1 MKLLHH
7 IANTVAIKAKKW
19 KPLQKYTFS
28 EAVSANVTL
37 LFYLILVLA
46 AAGCLAWYFLYAR
59 YYEST
64 DDAYV
69 NGNQVALTP
78 QISGTVTQVTADE
91 GDFVEKGQPL
101 VLLDPSDTR
110 IALQQAEAS
119 LANTVRQVRGLYS
132 TADNYRAQV
141 AAKQVALQTAQN
153 DYARR
158 QKIFSTGAIAAEDLS
173 HYRDAVSSAQSDLA
187 AAQQALR
194 TNLAMVDDTVID
206 SHPEIKTAVAT
217 LRQRYLD
224 NSRTTIVAPV
234 SGYVAKRAVQLGMR
248 VTSGTTLLA
257 IVPLNEVWVD
267 ANFKESQMNTMRLG
281 QKVTLNADLYGDDV
295 EYHGTIESLG
305 IGTGSA
311 FSLLPAQNASGN
323 WIKIV
328 QRLPVRITLDPHD
341 MQKHPLRVGLSM
353 NARVDIR
360 NMKMAIYCHNKPL
373 ARLALPL
380 MFIKTRWKRQ
390 INLWQKSFMTTAM
403 RQLQAP
409 IKRDVMQDKAAFTP
423 PNMWLAVLALSLA
436 TFMQVLDSTIANVA
450 LPTIAGNLGVSA
462 DQGTWVITSFA
473 VCNAIALP
481 LTGWFTRRFGQL
493 KLFIGSVVMFTLTS
507 FLCGFAHSMTELIFF
522 RALQGFF
529 AGPMF
534 PMCQTLLLVIFPSSK
549 RSMALALLSMVTVVA
564 PIVGPITGGWITDNY
579 SWPWI
584 FYINVPIGIFASI
597 VVWTQL
603 RSREETT
610 THSRHRLYRYCAARH
625 RRWAAAGGAG

>member
-1 MKLLHH
+1 METTPEEHVQRSSKRKRNF
-7 IANTVAIKAKKW
+7 II
-19 KPLQKYTFS
+19 
-28 EAVSANVTL
+28 
-37 LFYLILVLA
+37 LILILMLA

-78 QISGTVTQVTADE
+78 QIGGTVTQVTADE

-101 VLLDPSDTR
+101 VLLDPSDTK
-110 IALQQAEAS
+110 IALQQAEAN

-224 NSRTTIVAPV
+224 NARTTIVAPV

-267 ANFKESQMNTMRLG
+267 ANFKESQMSTMRLG
-281 QKVTLNADLYGDDV
+281 QKVTLSADLYGDDV
-295 EYHGTIESLG
+295 EYRGTIESLG

-360 NMKMAIYCHNKPL
+360 NNEDGHL
-373 ARLALPL
+373 LPQQTVSTPR
-380 MFIKTRWKRQ
+380 F
-390 INLWQKSFMTTAM
+390 TT
-403 RQLQAP
+403 
-409 IKRDVMQDKAAFTP
+409 DVYKDSLEAADKLVAKILHD
-423 PNMWLAVLALSLA
+423 NSNAVAS
-436 TFMQVLDSTIANVA
+436 
-450 LPTIAGNLGVSA
+450 SA
-462 DQGTWVITSFA
+462 
-473 VCNAIALP
+473 
-481 LTGWFTRRFGQL
+481 
-493 KLFIGSVVMFTLTS
+493 
-507 FLCGFAHSMTELIFF
+507 H
-522 RALQGFF
+522 
-529 AGPMF
+529 
-534 PMCQTLLLVIFPSSK
+534 
-549 RSMALALLSMVTVVA
+549 
-564 PIVGPITGGWITDNY
+564 
-579 SWPWI
+579 
-584 FYINVPIGIFASI
+584 
-597 VVWTQL
+597 
-603 RSREETT
+603 
-610 THSRHRLYRYCAARH
+610 
-625 RRWAAAGGAG
+625 

>member
-1 MKLLHH
+1 METTPEVHVQRSSKRKRNFIIL
-7 IANTVAIKAKKW
+7 I
-19 KPLQKYTFS
+19 
-28 EAVSANVTL
+28 
-37 LFYLILVLA
+37 LILVLA

-78 QISGTVTQVTADE
+78 QIGGTVTQVTADE

-101 VLLDPSDTR
+101 VLLDPSDTK
-110 IALQQAEAS
+110 IALQQAEAN

-224 NSRTTIVAPV
+224 NARTTIVAPV

-267 ANFKESQMNTMRLG
+267 ANFKESQMSTMRLG
-281 QKVTLNADLYGDDV
+281 QKVTLSADLYGDDV

-341 MQKHPLRVGLSM
+341 MQKHPLCVGLSM

-360 NMKMAIYCHNKPL
+360 NNEDGHL
-373 ARLALPL
+373 LPQQTVSTPR
-380 MFIKTRWKRQ
+380 F
-390 INLWQKSFMTTAM
+390 TT
-403 RQLQAP
+403 
-409 IKRDVMQDKAAFTP
+409 DVYKDSLEAADKLVAKILHD
-423 PNMWLAVLALSLA
+423 NSNAVAS
-436 TFMQVLDSTIANVA
+436 
-450 LPTIAGNLGVSA
+450 SA
-462 DQGTWVITSFA
+462 
-473 VCNAIALP
+473 
-481 LTGWFTRRFGQL
+481 
-493 KLFIGSVVMFTLTS
+493 
-507 FLCGFAHSMTELIFF
+507 H
-522 RALQGFF
+522 
-529 AGPMF
+529 
-534 PMCQTLLLVIFPSSK
+534 
-549 RSMALALLSMVTVVA
+549 
-564 PIVGPITGGWITDNY
+564 
-579 SWPWI
+579 
-584 FYINVPIGIFASI
+584 
-597 VVWTQL
+597 
-603 RSREETT
+603 
-610 THSRHRLYRYCAARH
+610 
-625 RRWAAAGGAG
+625 

>member
-1 MKLLHH
+1 METNPEVHVERSSKRKRNF
-7 IANTVAIKAKKW
+7 II
-19 KPLQKYTFS
+19 FI
-28 EAVSANVTL
+28 
-37 LFYLILVLA
+37 LILVLA
-46 AAGCLAWYFLYAR
+46 AAGCLAWYMLYAR

-69 NGNQVALTP
+69 NGNQVMLTP
-78 QISGTVTQVTADE
+78 QINGTVTQVTADE
-91 GDFVEKGQPL
+91 GDYVEKGQPL
-101 VLLDPSDTR
+101 VLLDPSDTK

-173 HYRDAVSSAQSDLA
+173 HYRDAVTSAQSDLA
-187 AAQQALR
+187 AAQQTLR

-206 SHPEIKTAVAT
+206 THPEIKTAVAT

-224 NSRTTIVAPV
+224 NARTTIVAPV

-281 QKVTLNADLYGDDV
+281 QKVTINADLYGDDV

-353 NARVDIR
+353 NVRVDIR
-360 NMKMAIYCHNKPL
+360 NNEEGHL
-373 ARLALPL
+373 LPQQTVSTPR
-380 MFIKTRWKRQ
+380 F
-390 INLWQKSFMTTAM
+390 TT
-403 RQLQAP
+403 
-409 IKRDVMQDKAAFTP
+409 DVYQGSLEAADKLVTKILHD
-423 PNMWLAVLALSLA
+423 NSNAVAS
-436 TFMQVLDSTIANVA
+436 
-450 LPTIAGNLGVSA
+450 SA
-462 DQGTWVITSFA
+462 
-473 VCNAIALP
+473 
-481 LTGWFTRRFGQL
+481 
-493 KLFIGSVVMFTLTS
+493 
-507 FLCGFAHSMTELIFF
+507 H
-522 RALQGFF
+522 
-529 AGPMF
+529 
-534 PMCQTLLLVIFPSSK
+534 
-549 RSMALALLSMVTVVA
+549 
-564 PIVGPITGGWITDNY
+564 
-579 SWPWI
+579 
-584 FYINVPIGIFASI
+584 
-597 VVWTQL
+597 
-603 RSREETT
+603 
-610 THSRHRLYRYCAARH
+610 
-625 RRWAAAGGAG
+625 

>member
-1 MKLLHH
+1 METTPEEHVKRSSKRKRNF
-7 IANTVAIKAKKW
+7 II
-19 KPLQKYTFS
+19 
-28 EAVSANVTL
+28 
-37 LFYLILVLA
+37 LILILMLA

-78 QISGTVTQVTADE
+78 QIGGTVTQVTADE

-101 VLLDPSDTR
+101 VLLDPSDTK
-110 IALQQAEAS
+110 IALQQAEAN

-224 NSRTTIVAPV
+224 NARTTIVAPV

-267 ANFKESQMNTMRLG
+267 ANFKESQMSTMRLG
-281 QKVTLNADLYGDDV
+281 QKVALSADLYGDDV

-360 NMKMAIYCHNKPL
+360 NNEDGHL
-373 ARLALPL
+373 LPQQTVSTPR
-380 MFIKTRWKRQ
+380 F
-390 INLWQKSFMTTAM
+390 TT
-403 RQLQAP
+403 
-409 IKRDVMQDKAAFTP
+409 DVYKDSLEAADKLVAKILHD
-423 PNMWLAVLALSLA
+423 NSNAVAS
-436 TFMQVLDSTIANVA
+436 
-450 LPTIAGNLGVSA
+450 SA
-462 DQGTWVITSFA
+462 
-473 VCNAIALP
+473 
-481 LTGWFTRRFGQL
+481 
-493 KLFIGSVVMFTLTS
+493 
-507 FLCGFAHSMTELIFF
+507 H
-522 RALQGFF
+522 
-529 AGPMF
+529 
-534 PMCQTLLLVIFPSSK
+534 
-549 RSMALALLSMVTVVA
+549 
-564 PIVGPITGGWITDNY
+564 
-579 SWPWI
+579 
-584 FYINVPIGIFASI
+584 
-597 VVWTQL
+597 
-603 RSREETT
+603 
-610 THSRHRLYRYCAARH
+610 
-625 RRWAAAGGAG
+625 

>member
-1 MKLLHH
+1 METNPEVHVERSSRRKRNF
-7 IANTVAIKAKKW
+7 II
-19 KPLQKYTFS
+19 FI
-28 EAVSANVTL
+28 
-37 LFYLILVLA
+37 LILVLA
-46 AAGCLAWYFLYAR
+46 AAGCLAWYLLYAR

-69 NGNQVALTP
+69 NGNQVMLTP
-78 QISGTVTQVTADE
+78 QINGTVTQVTADE
-91 GDFVEKGQPL
+91 GDYVEKGQPL
-101 VLLDPSDTR
+101 VLLDPSDTK

-173 HYRDAVSSAQSDLA
+173 HYRDAVTSAQSDLA
-187 AAQQALR
+187 AAQQTLR

-206 SHPEIKTAVAT
+206 THPEIKTAVAT

-224 NSRTTIVAPV
+224 NARTTIVAPV

-281 QKVTLNADLYGDDV
+281 QKVTINADLYGDDV

-353 NARVDIR
+353 NVRVDIR
-360 NMKMAIYCHNKPL
+360 NNEEGHL
-373 ARLALPL
+373 LPQQTVSTPR
-380 MFIKTRWKRQ
+380 F
-390 INLWQKSFMTTAM
+390 TT
-403 RQLQAP
+403 
-409 IKRDVMQDKAAFTP
+409 DVYQDSLEAADKLVTKILHD
-423 PNMWLAVLALSLA
+423 NSNAVAS
-436 TFMQVLDSTIANVA
+436 
-450 LPTIAGNLGVSA
+450 SA
-462 DQGTWVITSFA
+462 
-473 VCNAIALP
+473 
-481 LTGWFTRRFGQL
+481 
-493 KLFIGSVVMFTLTS
+493 
-507 FLCGFAHSMTELIFF
+507 H
-522 RALQGFF
+522 
-529 AGPMF
+529 
-534 PMCQTLLLVIFPSSK
+534 
-549 RSMALALLSMVTVVA
+549 
-564 PIVGPITGGWITDNY
+564 
-579 SWPWI
+579 
-584 FYINVPIGIFASI
+584 
-597 VVWTQL
+597 
-603 RSREETT
+603 
-610 THSRHRLYRYCAARH
+610 
-625 RRWAAAGGAG
+625 

>member
-1 MKLLHH
+1 METTPEEHVQRSSKRKRNF
-7 IANTVAIKAKKW
+7 II
-19 KPLQKYTFS
+19 
-28 EAVSANVTL
+28 
-37 LFYLILVLA
+37 LILIIVLA
-46 AAGCLAWYFLYAR
+46 AAGCLAWYLLYAR

-78 QISGTVTQVTADE
+78 QIGGTVTQVTADE

-101 VLLDPSDTR
+101 VLLDPSDTK
-110 IALQQAEAS
+110 IALQQAEAN

-224 NSRTTIVAPV
+224 NARTTIVAPV

-267 ANFKESQMNTMRLG
+267 ANFKESQMSTMRLG

-360 NMKMAIYCHNKPL
+360 NNEDGHLLPQQTVRTPRFTTDVYKDSLEAADKLVAKILHDNSNAVAAS
-373 ARLALPL
+373 AR
-380 MFIKTRWKRQ
+380 
-390 INLWQKSFMTTAM
+390 
-403 RQLQAP
+403 
-409 IKRDVMQDKAAFTP
+409 
-423 PNMWLAVLALSLA
+423 
-436 TFMQVLDSTIANVA
+436 
-450 LPTIAGNLGVSA
+450 
-462 DQGTWVITSFA
+462 
-473 VCNAIALP
+473 
-481 LTGWFTRRFGQL
+481 
-493 KLFIGSVVMFTLTS
+493 
-507 FLCGFAHSMTELIFF
+507 
-522 RALQGFF
+522 
-529 AGPMF
+529 
-534 PMCQTLLLVIFPSSK
+534 
-549 RSMALALLSMVTVVA
+549 
-564 PIVGPITGGWITDNY
+564 
-579 SWPWI
+579 
-584 FYINVPIGIFASI
+584 
-597 VVWTQL
+597 
-603 RSREETT
+603 
-610 THSRHRLYRYCAARH
+610 
-625 RRWAAAGGAG
+625 

>member
-1 MKLLHH
+1 METTPEEHVQRSSKRKRNFIIL
-7 IANTVAIKAKKW
+7 I
-19 KPLQKYTFS
+19 
-28 EAVSANVTL
+28 
-37 LFYLILVLA
+37 LILVLA
-46 AAGCLAWYFLYAR
+46 AAGCLAWYLLYAR

-78 QISGTVTQVTADE
+78 QIGGTVTQVTADE

-101 VLLDPSDTR
+101 VLLDPSDTK
-110 IALQQAEAS
+110 IALQQAEAN

-224 NSRTTIVAPV
+224 NARTTIVAPV

-267 ANFKESQMNTMRLG
+267 ANFKESQMSTMRLG

-360 NMKMAIYCHNKPL
+360 NNEDGHL
-373 ARLALPL
+373 LPQQTVSTPR
-380 MFIKTRWKRQ
+380 F
-390 INLWQKSFMTTAM
+390 TT
-403 RQLQAP
+403 
-409 IKRDVMQDKAAFTP
+409 DVYKDSLEAADKLVAKILHDNSNAVAA
-423 PNMWLAVLALSLA
+423 
-436 TFMQVLDSTIANVA
+436 
-450 LPTIAGNLGVSA
+450 SA
-462 DQGTWVITSFA
+462 
-473 VCNAIALP
+473 
-481 LTGWFTRRFGQL
+481 
-493 KLFIGSVVMFTLTS
+493 
-507 FLCGFAHSMTELIFF
+507 H
-522 RALQGFF
+522 
-529 AGPMF
+529 
-534 PMCQTLLLVIFPSSK
+534 
-549 RSMALALLSMVTVVA
+549 
-564 PIVGPITGGWITDNY
+564 
-579 SWPWI
+579 
-584 FYINVPIGIFASI
+584 
-597 VVWTQL
+597 
-603 RSREETT
+603 
-610 THSRHRLYRYCAARH
+610 
-625 RRWAAAGGAG
+625 

>member
-1 MKLLHH
+1 METTPEEHVQRSSKRKRNF
-7 IANTVAIKAKKW
+7 II
-19 KPLQKYTFS
+19 
-28 EAVSANVTL
+28 
-37 LFYLILVLA
+37 LILILMLA

-78 QISGTVTQVTADE
+78 QIGGTVTQVTADE

-101 VLLDPSDTR
+101 VLLDPSDTK
-110 IALQQAEAS
+110 IALQQAEAN

-224 NSRTTIVAPV
+224 NARTTIVAPV

-281 QKVTLNADLYGDDV
+281 QKVTLSADLYGDDV

-360 NMKMAIYCHNKPL
+360 NNEDGHL
-373 ARLALPL
+373 LPQQTVSTPR
-380 MFIKTRWKRQ
+380 F
-390 INLWQKSFMTTAM
+390 TT
-403 RQLQAP
+403 
-409 IKRDVMQDKAAFTP
+409 DVYKDSLEAADKLVAKILHD
-423 PNMWLAVLALSLA
+423 NSNAVAS
-436 TFMQVLDSTIANVA
+436 
-450 LPTIAGNLGVSA
+450 SA
-462 DQGTWVITSFA
+462 
-473 VCNAIALP
+473 
-481 LTGWFTRRFGQL
+481 
-493 KLFIGSVVMFTLTS
+493 
-507 FLCGFAHSMTELIFF
+507 H
-522 RALQGFF
+522 
-529 AGPMF
+529 
-534 PMCQTLLLVIFPSSK
+534 
-549 RSMALALLSMVTVVA
+549 
-564 PIVGPITGGWITDNY
+564 
-579 SWPWI
+579 
-584 FYINVPIGIFASI
+584 
-597 VVWTQL
+597 
-603 RSREETT
+603 
-610 THSRHRLYRYCAARH
+610 
-625 RRWAAAGGAG
+625 

>member
-1 MKLLHH
+1 ME
-7 IANTVAIKAKKW
+7 NT
-19 KPLQKYTFS
+19 
-28 EAVSANVTL
+28 SAENVPRTSKRKRN
-37 LFYLILVLA
+37 FIIFIIILVLI
-46 AAGCLAWYFLYAR
+46 AAGCLAWYLLYAR
-59 YYEST
+59 FYETT

-78 QISGTVTQVTADE
+78 QIGGTVTQVTADE

-101 VLLDPSDTR
+101 VLLDSSDTE
-110 IALQQAEAS
+110 IALQQAEAN

-158 QKIFSTGAIAAEDLS
+158 QKIFSTGAIAVEDLS
-173 HYRDAVSSAQSDLA
+173 HYRDAVTSAQSDLA

-248 VTSGTTLLA
+248 VSSGTTLLA

-267 ANFKESQMNTMRLG
+267 ANFKESQMNAMRLG
-281 QKVTLNADLYGDDV
+281 QKVTLNADLYGDKI

-341 MQKHPLRVGLSM
+341 MQKHPLRIGLSM
-353 NARVDIR
+353 NAQVDIR
-360 NMKMAIYCHNKPL
+360 NVDGHLLPQKTVSVPRFTTDVYQDSLEAADKLVAKILHDNSNTVASH
-373 ARLALPL
+373 AR
-380 MFIKTRWKRQ
+380 
-390 INLWQKSFMTTAM
+390 
-403 RQLQAP
+403 
-409 IKRDVMQDKAAFTP
+409 
-423 PNMWLAVLALSLA
+423 
-436 TFMQVLDSTIANVA
+436 
-450 LPTIAGNLGVSA
+450 
-462 DQGTWVITSFA
+462 
-473 VCNAIALP
+473 
-481 LTGWFTRRFGQL
+481 
-493 KLFIGSVVMFTLTS
+493 
-507 FLCGFAHSMTELIFF
+507 
-522 RALQGFF
+522 
-529 AGPMF
+529 
-534 PMCQTLLLVIFPSSK
+534 
-549 RSMALALLSMVTVVA
+549 
-564 PIVGPITGGWITDNY
+564 
-579 SWPWI
+579 
-584 FYINVPIGIFASI
+584 
-597 VVWTQL
+597 
-603 RSREETT
+603 
-610 THSRHRLYRYCAARH
+610 
-625 RRWAAAGGAG
+625 

>member
-1 MKLLHH
+1 ME
-7 IANTVAIKAKKW
+7 T
-19 KPLQKYTFS
+19 TS
-28 EAVSANVTL
+28 EEHVQRSSKRKRN
-37 LFYLILVLA
+37 FIIFILILVLA
-46 AAGCLAWYFLYAR
+46 AAGSLTWYFLYAR
-59 YYEST
+59 FYEST

-132 TADNYRAQV
+132 TADNYLAQV
-141 AAKQVALQTAQN
+141 AAKQVALQTAKN

-173 HYRDAVSSAQSDLA
+173 HYRDAVTRAQSDLA
-187 AAQQALR
+187 SAQQALR

-206 SHPEIKTAVAT
+206 SHPEIKAAVAT

-248 VTSGTTLLA
+248 VNSGTTLLA

-281 QKVTLNADLYGDDV
+281 QKVTLSADLYGDDV
-295 EYHGTIESLG
+295 EYQGTIESLG

-341 MQKHPLRVGLSM
+341 MQKHPLRIGLSM

-360 NMKMAIYCHNKPL
+360 NEDGHL
-373 ARLALPL
+373 LPQ
-380 MFIKTRWKRQ
+380 KTVSSPR
-390 INLWQKSFMTTAM
+390 FTT
-403 RQLQAP
+403 
-409 IKRDVMQDKAAFTP
+409 DVYQDSLEAADKLVAKILHD
-423 PNMWLAVLALSLA
+423 NSNAVAS
-436 TFMQVLDSTIANVA
+436 
-450 LPTIAGNLGVSA
+450 
-462 DQGTWVITSFA
+462 GT
-473 VCNAIALP
+473 
-481 LTGWFTRRFGQL
+481 
-493 KLFIGSVVMFTLTS
+493 
-507 FLCGFAHSMTELIFF
+507 H
-522 RALQGFF
+522 
-529 AGPMF
+529 
-534 PMCQTLLLVIFPSSK
+534 
-549 RSMALALLSMVTVVA
+549 
-564 PIVGPITGGWITDNY
+564 
-579 SWPWI
+579 
-584 FYINVPIGIFASI
+584 
-597 VVWTQL
+597 
-603 RSREETT
+603 
-610 THSRHRLYRYCAARH
+610 
-625 RRWAAAGGAG
+625 

>member
-1 MKLLHH
+1 METNPEVHVERSSKRKRNF
-7 IANTVAIKAKKW
+7 II
-19 KPLQKYTFS
+19 FI
-28 EAVSANVTL
+28 
-37 LFYLILVLA
+37 LILVLA
-46 AAGCLAWYFLYAR
+46 AAGCLAWYLLYAR

-69 NGNQVALTP
+69 NGNQVMLTP
-78 QISGTVTQVTADE
+78 QINGTVTQVTADE
-91 GDFVEKGQPL
+91 GDYVEKGQPL
-101 VLLDPSDTR
+101 VLLDPSDTK

-173 HYRDAVSSAQSDLA
+173 HYRDAVTSAQSDLA
-187 AAQQALR
+187 AAQQTLR

-206 SHPEIKTAVAT
+206 THPEIKTAVAT

-224 NSRTTIVAPV
+224 NARTTIVAPV

-281 QKVTLNADLYGDDV
+281 QKVTINADLYGDDV

-353 NARVDIR
+353 NVRVDIR
-360 NMKMAIYCHNKPL
+360 NNEEGHL
-373 ARLALPL
+373 LPQQTVSTPR
-380 MFIKTRWKRQ
+380 F
-390 INLWQKSFMTTAM
+390 TT
-403 RQLQAP
+403 
-409 IKRDVMQDKAAFTP
+409 DVYQDSLEAADKLVTKILHD
-423 PNMWLAVLALSLA
+423 NSNAVAS
-436 TFMQVLDSTIANVA
+436 
-450 LPTIAGNLGVSA
+450 SA
-462 DQGTWVITSFA
+462 
-473 VCNAIALP
+473 
-481 LTGWFTRRFGQL
+481 
-493 KLFIGSVVMFTLTS
+493 
-507 FLCGFAHSMTELIFF
+507 H
-522 RALQGFF
+522 
-529 AGPMF
+529 
-534 PMCQTLLLVIFPSSK
+534 
-549 RSMALALLSMVTVVA
+549 
-564 PIVGPITGGWITDNY
+564 
-579 SWPWI
+579 
-584 FYINVPIGIFASI
+584 
-597 VVWTQL
+597 
-603 RSREETT
+603 
-610 THSRHRLYRYCAARH
+610 
-625 RRWAAAGGAG
+625 

>member
-1 MKLLHH
+1 ME
-7 IANTVAIKAKKW
+7 NT
-19 KPLQKYTFS
+19 
-28 EAVSANVTL
+28 SAENVPRTSKRKRN
-37 LFYLILVLA
+37 FIIFIIILVLI
-46 AAGCLAWYFLYAR
+46 AAGCLAWYLLYAR
-59 YYEST
+59 FYETT

-78 QISGTVTQVTADE
+78 QIGGTVTQVTADE

-101 VLLDPSDTR
+101 VLLDSSDTE
-110 IALQQAEAS
+110 IALQQAEAN

-158 QKIFSTGAIAAEDLS
+158 QKIFSTGAIAVEDLS
-173 HYRDAVSSAQSDLA
+173 HYRDAVTSAQSDLA

-248 VTSGTTLLA
+248 VSSGTTLLA

-267 ANFKESQMNTMRLG
+267 ANFKESQMNAMRLG
-281 QKVTLNADLYGDDV
+281 QKVTLNADLYGDKI

-341 MQKHPLRVGLSM
+341 MQKHPLRIGLSM
-353 NARVDIR
+353 NAQVDIR
-360 NMKMAIYCHNKPL
+360 NVDGHL
-373 ARLALPL
+373 LPQ
-380 MFIKTRWKRQ
+380 KT
-390 INLWQKSFMTTAM
+390 
-403 RQLQAP
+403 
-409 IKRDVMQDKAAFTP
+409 
-423 PNMWLAVLALSLA
+423 
-436 TFMQVLDSTIANVA
+436 
-450 LPTIAGNLGVSA
+450 VSA
-462 DQGTWVITSFA
+462 
-473 VCNAIALP
+473 P
-481 LTGWFTRRFGQL
+481 RFTTDVYQDSL
-493 KLFIGSVVMFTLTS
+493 EAADKLVAKILHDNSNTVAS
-507 FLCGFAHSMTELIFF
+507 
-522 RALQGFF
+522 RA
-529 AGPMF
+529 
-534 PMCQTLLLVIFPSSK
+534 
-549 RSMALALLSMVTVVA
+549 R
-564 PIVGPITGGWITDNY
+564 
-579 SWPWI
+579 
-584 FYINVPIGIFASI
+584 
-597 VVWTQL
+597 
-603 RSREETT
+603 
-610 THSRHRLYRYCAARH
+610 
-625 RRWAAAGGAG
+625 

>member
-1 MKLLHH
+1 METNPEVHVERSSKRKRNF
-7 IANTVAIKAKKW
+7 II
-19 KPLQKYTFS
+19 FI
-28 EAVSANVTL
+28 
-37 LFYLILVLA
+37 LILVLA
-46 AAGCLAWYFLYAR
+46 AAGCLAWYMLYAR

-69 NGNQVALTP
+69 NGNQVMLTP
-78 QISGTVTQVTADE
+78 QINGTVTQVTADE
-91 GDFVEKGQPL
+91 GDYVEKGQPL
-101 VLLDPSDTR
+101 VLLDPSDTK

-173 HYRDAVSSAQSDLA
+173 HYRDAVTSAQSDLA
-187 AAQQALR
+187 AAQQTLR

-206 SHPEIKTAVAT
+206 THPEIKTAVAT

-224 NSRTTIVAPV
+224 NARTTIVAPV

-281 QKVTLNADLYGDDV
+281 QKVTINADLYGDDV

-353 NARVDIR
+353 NVRVDIR
-360 NMKMAIYCHNKPL
+360 NNEEGHL
-373 ARLALPL
+373 LPQQTVSTPR
-380 MFIKTRWKRQ
+380 F
-390 INLWQKSFMTTAM
+390 TT
-403 RQLQAP
+403 
-409 IKRDVMQDKAAFTP
+409 DVYQDSLEAADKLVTKILHD
-423 PNMWLAVLALSLA
+423 NSNAVAS
-436 TFMQVLDSTIANVA
+436 
-450 LPTIAGNLGVSA
+450 SA
-462 DQGTWVITSFA
+462 
-473 VCNAIALP
+473 
-481 LTGWFTRRFGQL
+481 
-493 KLFIGSVVMFTLTS
+493 
-507 FLCGFAHSMTELIFF
+507 H
-522 RALQGFF
+522 
-529 AGPMF
+529 
-534 PMCQTLLLVIFPSSK
+534 
-549 RSMALALLSMVTVVA
+549 
-564 PIVGPITGGWITDNY
+564 
-579 SWPWI
+579 
-584 FYINVPIGIFASI
+584 
-597 VVWTQL
+597 
-603 RSREETT
+603 
-610 THSRHRLYRYCAARH
+610 
-625 RRWAAAGGAG
+625 

>member
-1 MKLLHH
+1 METNPEVHVKRSSKRKRNF
-7 IANTVAIKAKKW
+7 II
-19 KPLQKYTFS
+19 FI
-28 EAVSANVTL
+28 
-37 LFYLILVLA
+37 LILVLA
-46 AAGCLAWYFLYAR
+46 AAGCLAWYLLYAR

-69 NGNQVALTP
+69 NGNQVMLTP
-78 QISGTVTQVTADE
+78 QINGTVTQVTADE
-91 GDFVEKGQPL
+91 GDYVEKGQPL
-101 VLLDPSDTR
+101 VLLDPSDTK

-158 QKIFSTGAIAAEDLS
+158 QKIFSTGAIAVEDLS
-173 HYRDAVSSAQSDLA
+173 HYRDAVTSAQSDLA

-206 SHPEIKTAVAT
+206 THPEIKTAVAT

-224 NSRTTIVAPV
+224 NARTTIVAPV

-353 NARVDIR
+353 NVRVDIR
-360 NMKMAIYCHNKPL
+360 NNEEGHL
-373 ARLALPL
+373 LPQQTVSTPR
-380 MFIKTRWKRQ
+380 F
-390 INLWQKSFMTTAM
+390 TT
-403 RQLQAP
+403 
-409 IKRDVMQDKAAFTP
+409 DVYQDSLEAADKLVTKILHD
-423 PNMWLAVLALSLA
+423 NSNAVAS
-436 TFMQVLDSTIANVA
+436 
-450 LPTIAGNLGVSA
+450 SA
-462 DQGTWVITSFA
+462 
-473 VCNAIALP
+473 
-481 LTGWFTRRFGQL
+481 
-493 KLFIGSVVMFTLTS
+493 
-507 FLCGFAHSMTELIFF
+507 H
-522 RALQGFF
+522 
-529 AGPMF
+529 
-534 PMCQTLLLVIFPSSK
+534 
-549 RSMALALLSMVTVVA
+549 
-564 PIVGPITGGWITDNY
+564 
-579 SWPWI
+579 
-584 FYINVPIGIFASI
+584 
-597 VVWTQL
+597 
-603 RSREETT
+603 
-610 THSRHRLYRYCAARH
+610 
-625 RRWAAAGGAG
+625 

>member
-1 MKLLHH
+1 METTPEVHVQRSSKRKRNFIIL
-7 IANTVAIKAKKW
+7 I
-19 KPLQKYTFS
+19 
-28 EAVSANVTL
+28 
-37 LFYLILVLA
+37 LILVLA

-78 QISGTVTQVTADE
+78 QIGGTVTQVTADE

-101 VLLDPSDTR
+101 VLLDPSDTK
-110 IALQQAEAS
+110 IALQQAEAN

-224 NSRTTIVAPV
+224 NARTTIVAPV

-267 ANFKESQMNTMRLG
+267 ANFKESQMSTMRLG
-281 QKVTLNADLYGDDV
+281 QKVTLSADLYGDDV

-360 NMKMAIYCHNKPL
+360 NNEDGHL
-373 ARLALPL
+373 LPQQTVSTPR
-380 MFIKTRWKRQ
+380 F
-390 INLWQKSFMTTAM
+390 TT
-403 RQLQAP
+403 
-409 IKRDVMQDKAAFTP
+409 DVYKDSLEVADKLVAKILHD
-423 PNMWLAVLALSLA
+423 NSNAVAS
-436 TFMQVLDSTIANVA
+436 
-450 LPTIAGNLGVSA
+450 SA
-462 DQGTWVITSFA
+462 
-473 VCNAIALP
+473 
-481 LTGWFTRRFGQL
+481 
-493 KLFIGSVVMFTLTS
+493 
-507 FLCGFAHSMTELIFF
+507 H
-522 RALQGFF
+522 
-529 AGPMF
+529 
-534 PMCQTLLLVIFPSSK
+534 
-549 RSMALALLSMVTVVA
+549 
-564 PIVGPITGGWITDNY
+564 
-579 SWPWI
+579 
-584 FYINVPIGIFASI
+584 
-597 VVWTQL
+597 
-603 RSREETT
+603 
-610 THSRHRLYRYCAARH
+610 
-625 RRWAAAGGAG
+625 

>member
-1 MKLLHH
+1 METTPEEHVQRSSKRKRNF
-7 IANTVAIKAKKW
+7 II
-19 KPLQKYTFS
+19 
-28 EAVSANVTL
+28 
-37 LFYLILVLA
+37 LILILMLA
-46 AAGCLAWYFLYAR
+46 AAGWLAWYFLYAR

-78 QISGTVTQVTADE
+78 QIGGTVTQVTADE

-101 VLLDPSDTR
+101 VLLDPSDTK
-110 IALQQAEAS
+110 IALQQAEAN

-224 NSRTTIVAPV
+224 NARTTIVAPV

-267 ANFKESQMNTMRLG
+267 ANFKESQMSTMRLG
-281 QKVTLNADLYGDDV
+281 QKVTLSADLYGDDV

-360 NMKMAIYCHNKPL
+360 NNEDGHL
-373 ARLALPL
+373 LPQQTVSTPR
-380 MFIKTRWKRQ
+380 F
-390 INLWQKSFMTTAM
+390 TT
-403 RQLQAP
+403 
-409 IKRDVMQDKAAFTP
+409 DVYKDSLEAADK
-423 PNMWLAVLALSLA
+423 L
-436 TFMQVLDSTIANVA
+436 VA
-450 LPTIAGNLGVSA
+450 KIL
-462 DQGTWVITSFA
+462 
-473 VCNAIALP
+473 
-481 LTGWFTRRFGQL
+481 
-493 KLFIGSVVMFTLTS
+493 
-507 FLCGFAHSMTELIFF
+507 H
-522 RALQGFF
+522 
-529 AGPMF
+529 
-534 PMCQTLLLVIFPSSK
+534 
-549 RSMALALLSMVTVVA
+549 
-564 PIVGPITGGWITDNY
+564 DN
-579 SWPWI
+579 S
-584 FYINVPIGIFASI
+584 N
-597 VVWTQL
+597 
-603 RSREETT
+603 
-610 THSRHRLYRYCAARH
+610 
-625 RRWAAAGGAG
+625 AAAVNAH